1 MKSKTNKRK
10 AHISAYDCRIG
21 HKKDLDLQK
30 QMKDYKKK
38 LLSFLLFYCKANP
51 KFYNESVLTLFDDGK
66 EQELGTL
73 LRDTWVKNNIT
84 IRAERTKF
92 IDNSLYLE
100 FLVNNLLDEIP
111 RVYKDEQQY
120 YDDVSD
126 IEEEEESEENKQ
138 EDVDVVDAVVDTV
151 VETSKA
157 SEVEVEES
165 VERPQKKRKTK

>member
-84 IRAERTKF
+84 IRADRTKF
-92 IDNSLYLE
+92 INNSLYLDA
-100 FLVNNLLDEIP
+100 LVNNLLDEIP

-126 IEEEEESEENKQ
+126 IEEEEEESEENKQ
-138 EDVDVVDAVVDTV
+138 EDVDVVDTV

>member
-1 MKSKTNKRK
+1 MKPKLKHMKINNQSRK
-10 AHISAYDCRIG
+10 GYI
-21 HKKDLDLQK
+21 KELDSQK
-30 QMKDYKKK
+30 QTKEYKKK

-126 IEEEEESEENKQ
+126 IEEEEEESEENKQ